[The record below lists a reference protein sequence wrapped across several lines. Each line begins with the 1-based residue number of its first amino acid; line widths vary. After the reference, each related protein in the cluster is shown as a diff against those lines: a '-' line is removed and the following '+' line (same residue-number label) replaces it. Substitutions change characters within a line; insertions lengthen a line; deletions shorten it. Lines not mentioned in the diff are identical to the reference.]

1 MKANI
6 EHRRLDFSSMVQ
18 QATSGEH
25 EFFSY
30 GLPKVLDGPAH
41 HPTTF
46 MVARRLCFSST
57 RAPHKFTNI
66 IQQCARPMQVKVDL
80 KQAPH
85 EGDTVLWHRE
95 MCALYRRY
103 MCIDPCESKR
113 MPGGFGGLYHN
124 TRSMFMVTA
133 RRLR

>member
-30 GLPKVLDGPAH
+30 GLPKVLDGPAR
-41 HPTTF
+41 HPRPF
-46 MVARRLCFSST
+46 MVACSLCFSGTTLTDSPT
-57 RAPHKFTNI
+57 FDNVPN
-66 IQQCARPMQVKVDL
+66 QMQVKVDL